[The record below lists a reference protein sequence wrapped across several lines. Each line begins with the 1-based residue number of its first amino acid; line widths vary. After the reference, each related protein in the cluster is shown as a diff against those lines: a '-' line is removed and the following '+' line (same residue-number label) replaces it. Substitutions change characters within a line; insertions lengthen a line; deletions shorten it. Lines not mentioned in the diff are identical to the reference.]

1 MPYFR
6 YDDYAALVTEL
17 KNKRRTVTKRN
28 KKIKKLE
35 QQLQLISE
43 SLAIQN
49 ELYSRAKWW
58 LKEIESNHRFTPV
71 LTAEMAI
78 KDLERMEQDDLF
90 KTENEE

>member
-17 KNKRRTVTKRN
+17 KNRRRTVTKRN

-43 SLAIQN
+43 SLAIQSK
-49 ELYSRAKWW
+49 LYARAKWW
-58 LKEIESNHRFTPV
+58 FKEIESNHRFTPIS
-71 LTAEMAI
+71 TAEMAL
-78 KDLERMEQDDLF
+78 KDLERMESDDLF

>member
-35 QQLQLISE
+35 EQLQTISNALE
-43 SLAIQN
+43 KQN
-49 ELYSRAKWW
+49 ELYARAKWW
-58 LKEIESNHRFTPV
+58 ITEIESNHRFTPI

-78 KDLERMEQDDLF
+78 KDLNKMESDDLF